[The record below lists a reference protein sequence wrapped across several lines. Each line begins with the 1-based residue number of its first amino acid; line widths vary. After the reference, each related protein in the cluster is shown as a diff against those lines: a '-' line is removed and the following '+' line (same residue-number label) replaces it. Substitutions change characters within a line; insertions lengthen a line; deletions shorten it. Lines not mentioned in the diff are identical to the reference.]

1 MKLMYRDKVNFE
13 EPKNEDIID
22 YLRVIYEDLDNLH
35 SRLVLDYNGDTV
47 FSQYEEDRLVLGNLL
62 DLLDNL
68 KGFI

>member
-1 MKLMYRDKVNFE
+1 MYRDKVNFE